1 MSDFLTLF
9 KYDFKLQFPFKGK
22 KEKRDFVGGFSS
34 FLITALIVAVFV
46 YLFATIANN
55 YVLVEINKVKDPQSR
70 ALELMN
76 VFYVAIIAI
85 MSLTGVEQMRKSLT
99 FFQKAIYK
107 LHLLWYNIPC
117 ITAARLH
124 EAIRHARKTPM
135 ETTQSVNFTLSVAWQ
150 SVFCKK
156 SIFSKGEY
164 ENDSSRKAG
173 NY

>member
-70 ALELMN
+70 ALDLMN

-85 MSLTGVEQMRKSLT
+85 MS
-99 FFQKAIYK
+99 
-107 LHLLWYNIPC
+107 
-117 ITAARLH
+117 
-124 EAIRHARKTPM
+124 
-135 ETTQSVNFTLSVAWQ
+135 
-150 SVFCKK
+150 
-156 SIFSKGEY
+156 
-164 ENDSSRKAG
+164 
-173 NY
+173 